1 MIEVGD
7 YIASDTFGWM
17 IQGTVKRMGTLGKIP
32 AYLIETFDGRTEA
45 VIKGQAVL
53 YHKPGEFEAGYPRRG
68 EHD

>member
-17 IQGTVKRMGTLGKIP
+17 IQGTVKRMGALGKIP

-45 VIKGQAVL
+45 MIKGQAV
-53 YHKPGEFEAGYPRRG
+53 P
-68 EHD
+68 